1 MNSANNAVPALTKAL
16 VGRRVAAYVL
26 DIALLFFVL
35 APAEYLV
42 QRAIGFMPQ
51 TPQAIWHMLLV
62 NMSLPTWLYFIVSD
76 QSARGATLGKR
87 LVGIRVLTTA
97 GDRLSIPGAAG
108 RTAAK
113 LLPWGACARS
123 CLCPLYRPV
132 GGGTHRDRRARRGKP
147 ARPGLP
153 RPARHGWTR
162 EPARLP
168 CLYAGSPCAIP
179 TLAPVPSISPNCRRS
194 PGPTFS
200 QDHDY
205 GDPRRSRPLPSSPVA
220 RIPTRR

>member
-1 MNSANNAVPALTKAL
+1 MNSANNAVPAFTKAL

-97 GDRLSIPGAAG
+97 GDRLSIP
-108 RTAAK
+108 
-113 LLPWGACARS
+113 
-123 CLCPLYRPV
+123 
-132 GGGTHRDRRARRGKP
+132 RARRP
-147 ARPGLP
+147 
-153 RPARHGWTR
+153 HGC
-162 EPARLP
+162 EAS
-168 CLYAGSPCAIP
+168 AVGSLR
-179 TLAPVPSISPNCRRS
+179 TQL
-194 PGPTFS
+194 
-200 QDHDY
+200 
-205 GDPRRSRPLPSSPVA
+205 PLPSLQ
-220 RIPTRR
+220 TCRRWHPSR